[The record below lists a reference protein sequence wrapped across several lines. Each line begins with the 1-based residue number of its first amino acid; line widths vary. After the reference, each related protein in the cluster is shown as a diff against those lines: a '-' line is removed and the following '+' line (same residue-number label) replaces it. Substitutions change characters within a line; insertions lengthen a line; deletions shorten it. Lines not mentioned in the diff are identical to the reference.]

1 MMPYVAAIS
10 SILFS
15 GLASLFMITMLCLG
29 GANSTPEQA
38 RQLKFWIISIIT
50 IGLLCLIGSI
60 WALVLKRAWVA
71 TGIGLAPTLVCIC
84 AFIGI
89 WRMGR

>member
-15 GLASLFMITMLCLG
+15 GLASLFMITMLCMG
-29 GANSTPEQA
+29 GANSSPEQI

-50 IGLLCLIGSI
+50 VGLLCLIGSI
-60 WALVLKRAWVA
+60 WALVIKRAWWGA
-71 TGIGLAPTLVCIC
+71 GIGLAPTLVCIA

>member
-10 SILFS
+10 SILLS
-15 GLASLFMITMLCLG
+15 GLASLFMITMLCMG
-29 GANSTPEQA
+29 GANSSPEQI

-50 IGLLCLIGSI
+50 VGLLCLIGSI
-60 WALVLKRAWVA
+60 WTMVMKRAWIA
-71 TGIGLAPTLVCIC
+71 TGIGLAPMLICIC